1 MEFFE
6 LKSFYIVT
14 DIKEHQENKLKIIR
28 AIDAMPQAS
37 INDGVELTS
46 KTDWNIPQ
54 NYQREYLD
62 IFYDMIKPY
71 LQEMTD
77 RLRCKECRVS
87 NTWYQVYNKGD
98 KHDWHTHPEANYT
111 NVYYLSLPNK
121 SIKTQLYDVV
131 GESIVENIEVE
142 EGQILT
148 FPASVIHRSP
158 VNEIDES
165 NKWWPLDNKTEK
177 KIIISFNSN
186 FYSPAM

>member
-121 SIKTQLYDVV
+121 SMKTQLYDVV

-165 NKWWPLDNKTEK
+165 NNWWPFKNKIDR
-177 KIIISFNSN
+177 KIVISFNSN
-186 FYSPAM
+186 FNSPVM